1 MGTCLCCDPVHE
13 ITRPCL
19 WLSAPTW
26 ADSYPMSRWLSNE
39 QDLTVH
45 VTHDQRLSAGK
56 KSLLLE
62 DGETH
67 DWGRKKKTNLNKTK
81 KKKYNNLTVRIWLQG
96 EKGRWRSRVFVVIAR
111 MKGQKRRIIKI
122 ERQNSVIYWNKPA
135 ESCVLLWTS
144 CNAMV
149 PQPNRAAMYYLP

>member
-1 MGTCLCCDPVHE
+1 MHPFKTELQSSKISAFFFYMAIWIAGKKNIPISCSPNVSIYFRLDEMTDIAIAACIVKMALIS
-13 ITRPCL
+13 ITICINMCGYMLVL
-19 WLSAPTW
+19 WSSTWDYKAMSLTLSAPTW

-45 VTHDQRLSAGK
+45 VTHVQRLSAGK

-81 KKKYNNLTVRIWLQG
+81 KNTIIWQ
-96 EKGRWRSRVFVVIAR
+96 
-111 MKGQKRRIIKI
+111 
-122 ERQNSVIYWNKPA
+122 
-135 ESCVLLWTS
+135 
-144 CNAMV
+144 
-149 PQPNRAAMYYLP
+149 